1 MNPITHAVLPGTAYV
16 LLMLVIVVFDADRH
30 LANAFFYNAETG
42 GWIGAH
48 TTWANAWIHTGGR
61 DLVRA
66 VELGA
71 AIALVASYFVDRLRP
86 LRREAVF
93 VTLAIVLS
101 TGLVGLL
108 KHLTNVDCPWDLA
121 GFGGANPYISLFG
134 ERPALLPAAACF
146 PGAHS
151 SSGFALVCF
160 YFVLRNRWR
169 WAALTAG
176 LAFGALFAFGQE
188 ARGAH
193 FLSHDLTSAALV
205 WGVQLALGRAMLQYG
220 SEPAID
226 SALQPRLTAQRV

>member
-1 MNPITHAVLPGTAYV
+1 MTRRFWISHAVLPGAAYV
-16 LLMLVIVVFDADRH
+16 LLMMAIVASDADRH
-30 LANAFFYNAETG
+30 LANAFFYDAEAG
-42 GWIGAH
+42 RWIGAH
-48 TTWANAWIHTGGR
+48 TRWAETWIHTGGR
-61 DLVRA
+61 DFVRA
-66 VELGA
+66 LALGTVL
-71 AIALVASYFVDRLRP
+71 ALVAGCFVERLRP
-86 LRREAVF
+86 RRREAAF

-108 KHLTNVDCPWDLA
+108 KHLTHVDCPWDLV
-121 GFGGANPYISLFG
+121 GYGGANPYIPLFG
-134 ERPALLPAAACF
+134 RRPDSLPAAACF

-160 YFVLRNRWR
+160 YFVLRNHWR
-169 WAALTAG
+169 WAALMAG

-205 WGVQLALGRAMLQYG
+205 WGVQLALSRAMLQHG

-226 SALQPRLTAQRV
+226 SALQPRLTG

>member
-1 MNPITHAVLPGTAYV
+1 MTRRFWISHAVLPGAAYL
-16 LLMLVIVVFDADRH
+16 LLMLAIVVFDADRN
-30 LANAFFYNAETG
+30 LANAFFYDAGTG

-48 TTWANAWIHTGGR
+48 TEWAETWIHTGGR
-61 DLVRA
+61 DFVR
-66 VELGA
+66 
-71 AIALVASYFVDRLRP
+71 AIALGTAVALTGSYFVDRLRP
-86 LRREAVF
+86 LRRETAF
-93 VTLAIVLS
+93 LALAIVLS

-108 KHLTNVDCPWDLA
+108 KHLTNVDCPWNLA
-121 GFGGANPYISLFG
+121 GYGGANPYVMLFG
-134 ERPALLPAAACF
+134 DRPDVLPTAACF

-160 YFVLRNRWR
+160 YFVLRSPWR

-205 WGVQLALGRAMLQYG
+205 WGVQLTLSTSMLRHG

-226 SALQPRLTAQRV
+226 STLQHRLTA